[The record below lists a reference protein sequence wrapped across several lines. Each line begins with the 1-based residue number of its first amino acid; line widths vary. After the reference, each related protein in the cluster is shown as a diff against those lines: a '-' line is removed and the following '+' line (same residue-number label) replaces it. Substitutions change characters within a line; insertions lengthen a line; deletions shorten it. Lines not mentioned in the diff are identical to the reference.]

1 MSTIAMQPEFAVS
14 LRNVEKKFG
23 HVTAIHSVSLGFEK
37 GTIIGL
43 IGCNGS
49 GKTVLMKMICGL
61 MRPTRGTV
69 EVMGAPVTL
78 NRRSKASIGAII
90 ETPGFLPEYT
100 GYRNL
105 KFLAGIKKKASD
117 EDIRQALETVGL
129 SGEANKRVRKYSLGM
144 RQRLGIA
151 QAIMER
157 PELIILD
164 EPMNGLD
171 RQGVADM
178 RALFLKLRNEGRTIL
193 LASHNALDIDVLCD
207 TVYGI
212 ENGHITRTR

>member
-105 KFLAGIKKKASD
+105 KFLAGIKRRPATR
-117 EDIRQALETVGL
+117 IF
-129 SGEANKRVRKYSLGM
+129 GM
-144 RQRLGIA
+144 RLKRLACPARRTSACASIRLACGSA
-151 QAIMER
+151 W
-157 PELIILD
+157 ELRRRLWSA
-164 EPMNGLD
+164 P
-171 RQGVADM
+171 
-178 RALFLKLRNEGRTIL
+178 
-193 LASHNALDIDVLCD
+193 S
-207 TVYGI
+207 
-212 ENGHITRTR
+212 

>member
-100 GYRNL
+100 EYRNL

-117 EDIRQALETVGL
+117 EDIRHALETVGL

>member
-178 RALFLKLRNEGRTIL
+178 RELFLKLRNEGRTIL

>member
-1 MSTIAMQPEFAVS
+1 
-14 LRNVEKKFG
+14 
-23 HVTAIHSVSLGFEK
+23 
-37 GTIIGL
+37 
-43 IGCNGS
+43 
-49 GKTVLMKMICGL
+49 
-61 MRPTRGTV
+61 
-69 EVMGAPVTL
+69 
-78 NRRSKASIGAII
+78 
-90 ETPGFLPEYT
+90 
-100 GYRNL
+100 
-105 KFLAGIKKKASD
+105 
-117 EDIRQALETVGL
+117 
-129 SGEANKRVRKYSLGM
+129 
-144 RQRLGIA
+144 
-151 QAIMER
+151 MER